1 MPAADKSGFMDRHQD
16 HRDGEDRREKV
27 IEITKVEAIEDAEL
41 DKIAK
46 AYPEGFT
53 RTPKYRPIEKRDA
66 DELTT
71 RRHPRRKHTNV
82 LRRYINRIRTLCLL
96 NALAAIVLAVIYTET
111 KNESIFC
118 AMAVCNANAMLAWFF
133 T

>member
-1 MPAADKSGFMDRHQD
+1 M
-16 HRDGEDRREKV
+16 
-27 IEITKVEAIEDAEL
+27 IEITNVEAIEDADLEKMA
-41 DKIAK
+41 KI
-46 AYPEGFT
+46 YPEGFA

-71 RRHPRRKHTNV
+71 RRHPRRRKDTNV

-96 NALAAIVLAVIYTET
+96 NALAAIALAVIYTET